1 MQVVVGGRHGAALP
15 AHMDEEPQD
24 SLDASRPD
32 HRTLLERLDVS
43 DPPLEHEPDHPA
55 EGLLVVQHLG
65 DELLVRRAGRQRRW
79 QSDGLEQALEA
90 IDDRMRDESQ
100 FDPPLGLQHQADGHS
115 PTMADGVV
123 LCGFECSSEGVS

>member
-1 MQVVVGGRHGAALP
+1 LRVVVGGRHGVTLP
-15 AHMDEEPQD
+15 AHMDEELQD
-24 SLDASRPD
+24 FLDASRPD

-43 DPPLEHEPDHPA
+43 DPLLEHEPDHPA

-65 DELLVRRAGRQRRW
+65 DELLVHRAGRHPVGRPTDSNRHLRR
-79 QSDGLEQALEA
+79 STSACVTNP
-90 IDDRMRDESQ
+90 SST
-100 FDPPLGLQHQADGHS
+100 PPLGLQHQADGHS